1 MFHMFDDLL
10 QKKRGTED
18 KTNSYE
24 EQAETLKAS
33 CLGLLF
39 VLGTNKGI
47 GLNID
52 LKIGSTKAVD
62 KKSPK

>member
-18 KTNSYE
+18 KANSYE
-24 EQAETLKAS
+24 EQPETLKAS
-33 CLGLLF
+33 CLGHFF
-39 VLGTNKGI
+39 VLGTSKGI
-47 GLNID
+47 GVNID
-52 LKIGSTKAVD
+52 LKIGSTKAGD

>member
-18 KTNSYE
+18 KANSYE

-33 CLGLLF
+33 CLGKFF
-39 VLGTNKGI
+39 VLGTRKGI

-52 LKIGSTKAVD
+52 LKIGPTKAED